1 MNGVLTLARRHK
13 FVAGA
18 AVALA
23 VFALAMGVANR
34 CSIFGGC
41 GPAGIPS
48 GLLSYR
54 QVKARAEAQL
64 YYPGAQVLLPFG
76 GGEDR
81 NAVEGVVNAAF
92 AGAVL
97 RVNAP
102 SQSIYRWYQDWM
114 TSHGWKSSPT
124 IRATTQLSIEG
135 YARGQ
140 RERFSV
146 AMDDA
151 SQLGQPL
158 GQQIPP
164 GQGTV
169 FEIRY
174 MILTTPALRL
184 DQAPARVVALRVA
197 RLTVT
202 VEKVERH
209 RLVGH
214 LERTIAAH

>member
-48 GLLSYR
+48 GLVSYR

-114 TSHGWKSSPT
+114 ASHGWKSSPT

-151 SQLGQPL
+151 SGLGQTL
-158 GQQIPP
+158 GQEIPP
-164 GQGTV
+164 GQGTI

-174 MILTTPALRL
+174 MILPTSS
-184 DQAPARVVALRVA
+184 
-197 RLTVT
+197 
-202 VEKVERH
+202 
-209 RLVGH
+209 
-214 LERTIAAH
+214 

>member
-1 MNGVLTLARRHK
+1 VNSLLNGWNGVLTLARRHK
-13 FVAGA
+13 FLVGA

-23 VFALAMGVANR
+23 FVAFAMGVANR

-41 GPAGIPS
+41 DPGGIPS
-48 GLLSYR
+48 DPVSYQ
-54 QVKARAEAQL
+54 QVKAHAEAQL

-76 GGEDR
+76 GGEDK
-81 NAVEGVVNAAF
+81 NAIEGVVNAAF
-92 AGAVL
+92 VGAVL

-164 GQGTV
+164 GQGTI

-174 MILTTPALRL
+174 MILPTSS
-184 DQAPARVVALRVA
+184 
-197 RLTVT
+197 
-202 VEKVERH
+202 
-209 RLVGH
+209 
-214 LERTIAAH
+214 